1 MLDVLAEAG
10 LYTQEEKEQIIVT
23 YATDNMLK
31 SKPTL
36 SQAHRVRSVMQNYY
50 FIKHGAIEISKDGV
64 LFINIDQMIPTA
76 KKMLAEIVKIQMSG
90 DFKKGEKYVLDNFIW
105 TNEMEI
111 VSEKL
116 KKISKRLNGTT
127 EQKLADML
135 FEQEE

>member
-1 MLDVLAEAG
+1 
-10 LYTQEEKEQIIVT
+10 
-23 YATDNMLK
+23 
-31 SKPTL
+31 
-36 SQAHRVRSVMQNYY
+36 MQNYY

-64 LFINIDQMIPTA
+64 LFINIDKMIPTA

-105 TNEMEI
+105 TNEMEV

-135 FEQEE
+135 FKQED